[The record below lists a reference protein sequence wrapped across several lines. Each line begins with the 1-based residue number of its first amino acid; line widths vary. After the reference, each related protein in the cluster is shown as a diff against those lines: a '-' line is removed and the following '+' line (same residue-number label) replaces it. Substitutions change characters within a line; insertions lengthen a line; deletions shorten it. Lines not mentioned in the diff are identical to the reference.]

1 MQKILIILSLLPL
14 SINATAQET
23 QKYAQAPDGGEAH
36 IYKTVGKVKLP
47 LYVFNPKNHKN
58 KEKIPAAVFFHGG
71 RWNGGSPAKFEPHCK
86 YLAERGMVAM
96 PNQITSRSAQNLM
109 RWF

>member
-36 IYKTVGKVKLP
+36 IYKTVGRFKLP

-58 KEKIPAAVFFHGG
+58 KEKIPVAVFFHGG
-71 RWNGGSPAKFEPHCK
+71 SWNGGKPC
-86 YLAERGMVAM
+86 
-96 PNQITSRSAQNLM
+96 
-109 RWF
+109 